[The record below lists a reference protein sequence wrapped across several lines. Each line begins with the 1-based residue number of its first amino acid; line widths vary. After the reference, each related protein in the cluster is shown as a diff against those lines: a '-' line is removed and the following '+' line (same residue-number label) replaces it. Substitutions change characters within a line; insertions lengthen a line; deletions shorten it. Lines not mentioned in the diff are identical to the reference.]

1 MSQTAERIG
10 GVLQIR
16 SAKRYL
22 IFATSILKLYT
33 NLELNKE
40 KPHED
45 YDLLREDDIMRDLVE
60 RIGDDLEEFKTI
72 FNMTYDD
79 MMYNENNWRTFIS
92 GQFSNTLK
100 AVIEVVGEEDFK
112 KQAAKLNN
120 MFKM

>member
-45 YDLLREDDIMRDLVE
+45 YDLLREDNIMRDIVE
-60 RIGDDLEEFKTI
+60 RIGEDLEEFKTI

-92 GQFSNTLK
+92 GQFSDTLK
-100 AVIEVVGEEDFK
+100 AVVEFIGEEEFK
-112 KQAAKLNN
+112 KQTAKLNN

>member
-1 MSQTAERIG
+1 LSQTAERIG
-10 GVLQIR
+10 GVLQVR
-16 SAKRYL
+16 SAKRFL

-45 YDLLREDDIMRDLVE
+45 YDLLRESGILDDIME
-60 RIGDDLEEFKTI
+60 RIGGDFEEFNTI

-92 GQFSNTLK
+92 GQFSDTLK
-100 AVIEVVGEEDFK
+100 AVVEVIGEEEFK
-112 KQAAKLNN
+112 KQTTKLNN